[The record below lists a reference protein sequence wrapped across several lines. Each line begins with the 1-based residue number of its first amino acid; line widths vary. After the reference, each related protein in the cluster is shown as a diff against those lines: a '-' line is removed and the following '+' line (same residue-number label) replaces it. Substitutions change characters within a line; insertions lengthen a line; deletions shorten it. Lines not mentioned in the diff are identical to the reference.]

1 MNEKVLDLVD
11 AIAQGDALQTEKAFQ
26 AAMAEKL
33 SVKLDDMRAQVAQ
46 NMFASEQ
53 EEPEAVVEEEVEE
66 DVFDLVE
73 EFISEEEYGSLTEE
87 EQEDYVA
94 IEQLDELMGKGSLAA
109 IKKAHDDASSGRT
122 SPVQQ
127 FHSTQAGRAAH
138 IMSKQS
144 TREKHGKDAQHY
156 HEYGSSSKR
165 AKEQYAKLGKSGKA
179 KVAKNLGKDYSGKD
193 MSPGKA
199 TAGKT
204 TIRNPDKE
212 SQKKELAQKRTET
225 RKKFGLPQLDQDK

>member
-1 MNEKVLDLVD
+1 MNETTLNLIN
-11 AIAQGDALQTEKAFQ
+11 AIAEGDALETEKAFQ
-26 AAMAEKL
+26 AAMAEKI
-33 SVKLDDMRAQVAQ
+33 SAKLEDMRAQVAQ
-46 NMFASEQ
+46 NMFAT
-53 EEPEAVVEEEVEE
+53 PEAVVEEEFTLEDDVYEIVECF
-66 DVFDLVE
+66 V
-73 EFISEEEYGSLTEE
+73 SEEEYNSLTEE

-109 IKKAHDDASSGRT
+109 IKKAHDSASSGRT

-156 HEYGSSSKR
+156 HEYGSGSKH
-165 AKEQYAKLGKSGKA
+165 AKAQYAKLGKSGKA

-225 RKKFGLPQLDQDK
+225 RKKLGLPQLDQDK